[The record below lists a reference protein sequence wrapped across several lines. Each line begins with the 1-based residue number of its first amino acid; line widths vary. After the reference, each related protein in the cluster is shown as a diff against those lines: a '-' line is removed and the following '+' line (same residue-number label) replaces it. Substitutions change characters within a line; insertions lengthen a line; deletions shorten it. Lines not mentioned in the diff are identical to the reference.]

1 MSQFDALILRVGDYI
16 FGVDT
21 RLVQGV
27 FQPQGITPVPKSN
40 SEVVGLLNLRGRVVT
55 AICARRTLDIPP
67 LESGA
72 FKAIGTEIGGDL
84 YGLIIDAVDDVIS
97 IDSDDIVA
105 PSTLPPRW
113 AHIVSGVY
121 RLPSDI
127 LLMTE
132 PSRFL
137 FRNARIAA

>member
-1 MSQFDALILRVGDYI
+1 MSQFDALILRVGSYL

-27 FQPQGITPVPKSN
+27 FQPHGITPVPRSN

-55 AICARRTLDIPP
+55 AICARRTLDIEP
-67 LESGA
+67 LSSGA
-72 FKAIGTEIGGDL
+72 NKAIGTEIGGDL
-84 YGLIIDAVDDVIS
+84 YGLIVDGVDDVIS
-97 IDSDDIVA
+97 IDTDDIVA

-113 AHIVSGVY
+113 SHIVTGVY
-121 RLPSDI
+121 RLPADI

-137 FRNARIAA
+137 FRNARTAA